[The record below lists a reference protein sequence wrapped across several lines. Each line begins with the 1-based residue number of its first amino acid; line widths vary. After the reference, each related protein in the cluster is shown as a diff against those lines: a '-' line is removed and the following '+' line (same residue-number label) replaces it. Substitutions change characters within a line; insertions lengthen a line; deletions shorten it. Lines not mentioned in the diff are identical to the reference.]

1 MGPRFADMSA
11 AYSPELQVLAEET
24 AGELGIELKKG
35 VYAMMSGPNYET
47 PAEIRALRVLGA
59 DAVGMSTVPEVLVAA
74 HCGMRVL
81 GISCI
86 SNMAAG
92 LQQEALTH
100 QEVQETGSM
109 VKDKFQALLWS
120 VLEKLR

>member
-1 MGPRFADMSA
+1 M
-11 AYSPELQVLAEET
+11 
-24 AGELGIELKKG
+24 
-35 VYAMMSGPNYET
+35 
-47 PAEIRALRVLGA
+47 
-59 DAVGMSTVPEVLVAA
+59 GMSTVPEVLVAA